1 MFNESPCNWQRRGPT
16 VLYYMAGGGVQR
28 ASASAVAGSK
38 RRPSSARGG
47 TVRDLDAR
55 KAEGPRIQRWLKSM
69 S

>member
-1 MFNESPCNWQRRGPT
+1 MKVPVIGSAGGPT

-38 RRPSSARGG
+38 RRPRARGG